1 MTTTTAATVVR
12 GDELRDVETPGGNF
26 GSGLA
31 TPSRGA
37 AEVSVIRQ
45 RQRPGGTN
53 PPHTHDRE
61 EVTVVLAGAVT
72 VEVAGVPHPVG
83 PGDAVIVPAGTPHR
97 VENAGADAAEWLL
110 VAPAGV
116 RFFHATGEEGSPPWS
131 R

>member
-1 MTTTTAATVVR
+1 MAVVH
-12 GDELRDVETPGGNF
+12 DSALQFIETPGGNS
-26 GSGLA
+26 GSGVA

-45 RQRPGGTN
+45 RQIPGGAN

-61 EVTVVLAGAVT
+61 EVMVLLAGAVT
-72 VEVAGVPHPVG
+72 VTVAGAPQPLG
-83 PGDAVIVPAGTPHR
+83 PGDALIVPPGTPHAVANTGDR
-97 VENAGADAAEWLL
+97 PAEWLL

-116 RFFHATGEEGSPPWS
+116 RFFHLSGEEGSPPWA